1 MIVVNSG
8 RYLPRRFAARQI
20 STTIQLRFVKYLLNN
35 LCAVNSNSIT
45 DILNLIKNRYSCLHI
60 PYIKLLIS
68 STVYQNIENN
78 NNRLLSSAFS
88 TRACAASPEPVA
100 CFKAKLNAASS
111 ARLTKF

>member
-45 DILNLIKNRYSCLHI
+45 DILNLIKNRYSCLINI

-68 STVYQNIENN
+68 SASTVYQNIENN

-88 TRACAASPEPVA
+88 RY
-100 CFKAKLNAASS
+100 
-111 ARLTKF
+111 LTSQWSREILQQK